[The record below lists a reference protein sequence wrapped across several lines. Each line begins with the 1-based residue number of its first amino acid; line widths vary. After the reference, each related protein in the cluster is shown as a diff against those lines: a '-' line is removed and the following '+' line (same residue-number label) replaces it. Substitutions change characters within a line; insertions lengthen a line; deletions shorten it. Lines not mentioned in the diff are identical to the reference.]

1 MKNNKNIV
9 IEGVRS
15 SHLGQK
21 ITSRKW
27 KNNKEIV
34 MSMKK
39 SLMTLNL
46 LLAPYIERYK
56 KIRKRGNLKK
66 ETIKSFKV
74 KDPKFAKFY
83 LIPKIHK

>member
-1 MKNNKNIV
+1 
-9 IEGVRS
+9 
-15 SHLGQK
+15 
-21 ITSRKW
+21 
-27 KNNKEIV
+27 